1 MTICFSGAYTDSKLA
16 RKVYEFFETKCYPD
30 LADYVVEIYH
40 CDLSDDNVKGYQE
53 KNGDEFLLH
62 IDANL
67 DEDEYIKTILHEL
80 VHCVQDIAGKT
91 DNEEREDQAYKLE
104 ELFYPYYIKGGTPK
118 LLYR

>member
-67 DEDEYIKTILHEL
+67 DEDEYIKTIFHEL
-80 VHCVQDIAGKT
+80 IHCVQDIRGLSN
-91 DNEEREDQAYKLE
+91 NEDREDEAYKLE
-104 ELFYPYYIKGGTPK
+104 DQFFDEFILTETPK
-118 LLYR
+118 VSL